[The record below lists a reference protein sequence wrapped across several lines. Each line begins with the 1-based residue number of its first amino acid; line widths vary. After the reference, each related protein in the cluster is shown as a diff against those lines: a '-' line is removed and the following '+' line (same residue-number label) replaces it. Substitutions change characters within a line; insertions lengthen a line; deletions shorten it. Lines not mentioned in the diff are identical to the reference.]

1 MPKKKLARRQRLSE
15 DKSHRE
21 EKHNGSASK
30 LHNTVE
36 FSYRGNNHNTH
47 THIQL
52 MTHTAE
58 AVYIWVSSRSTPTF
72 FLFGGLNA
80 MRYNEIFVSMAWNEC
95 ENVYNGELCITK
107 LHSM

>member
-1 MPKKKLARRQRLSE
+1 
-15 DKSHRE
+15 
-21 EKHNGSASK
+21 
-30 LHNTVE
+30 
-36 FSYRGNNHNTH
+36 
-47 THIQL
+47 

-95 ENVYNGELCITK
+95 ENVYNGELCITNQIALDVK
-107 LHSM
+107 KQKIKNHKIRPKYTSV